1 MQKKVPKFVKFIY
14 KKKERLWV
22 RVNKLEKDIVYGSVA
37 NNPITKGLKFN
48 DLVQIKLS
56 NVVDYIY

>member
-1 MQKKVPKFVKFIY
+1 MARKIPKFVKFIY

-22 RVNKLEKDIVYGSVA
+22 SVNKIEKDIVYGKIA
-37 NNPITKGLKFN
+37 NNPIAKGLTFN
-48 DLVQIKLS
+48 DLVKIKLS

>member
-1 MQKKVPKFVKFIY
+1 MPKKISKIVKFKY

-22 RVNKLEKDIVYGSVA
+22 RVVKLENDTVHGRVA

-48 DLVQIKLS
+48 DLVKIKLS
-56 NVVDYIY
+56 NVIDYIY

>member
-1 MQKKVPKFVKFIY
+1 MPKKIPKFVKFIH

-22 RVNKLEKDIVYGSVA
+22 SVNKIEKDIVYGKIA
-37 NNPITKGLKFN
+37 NNPITKGLKLN
-48 DLVQIKLS
+48 DLVKIKLS

>member
-1 MQKKVPKFVKFIY
+1 MQKKMPKFVKFIY

-22 RVNKLEKDIVYGSVA
+22 RVNKLENNIFYGKVA

-48 DLVQIKLS
+48 DLVKIKLS